1 MPLSSEARGR
11 VATARPWL
19 NGFTEVAQKRSDAEF
34 ELVDIKDF
42 NLPLLDEA
50 MPPIMGQYSKP
61 HTKAWAAK
69 IGTFDAYVFVT
80 PEYNHGISGALKNAI
95 DFLFAEW
102 NNKAAGFVSYG
113 GASGARAVEQLR
125 LVLAEVQMATVR
137 LQVLLSMYSDFENF
151 SVFKP
156 DSRKETSV
164 NEMLDQLVA
173 WGGALKPLR
182 KNIRRHLME
191 IGVDSFV
198 AATVDAAGRAVD
210 PARHLSELLEAIT
223 LADEVGLDVFGIGEH
238 HRREFLDSAPTM
250 ILAAAAARTRRI
262 RLTSAVTVLSAADP
276 VRVFQEFA
284 TLDLLSNGR
293 AEIVAG
299 RGSFIEAFPL
309 FGLELEDYDSLFAEK
324 LDLLLNIRENTHVHW
339 SGKHRAPLTGQGVYP
354 RPLQN
359 PLPVWLGVGGTPSS
373 FVRAGMLGLPL
384 MVAIIGGE
392 PHRFRPLID
401 RYREAGLRAGHSP
414 DQLKVGIHS
423 LGYVADSST
432 KAEDEFFP
440 GYARSFS
447 EIGRERGWPPVTR
460 AHFDALLGPTGALLV
475 GDPETVAEKILRVN
489 ESLGGI
495 SRLTFQMSVAAL
507 PHAKMLRAIELL
519 GTDVAPMVRN
529 SLASSQPQRVLP
541 TVDRLAA
548 ANCAHSPTLTTQERI
563 S

>member
-1 MPLSSEARGR
+1 
-11 VATARPWL
+11 
-19 NGFTEVAQKRSDAEF
+19 
-34 ELVDIKDF
+34 
-42 NLPLLDEA
+42 
-50 MPPIMGQYSKP
+50 
-61 HTKAWAAK
+61 
-69 IGTFDAYVFVT
+69 
-80 PEYNHGISGALKNAI
+80 
-95 DFLFAEW
+95 
-102 NNKAAGFVSYG
+102 
-113 GASGARAVEQLR
+113 
-125 LVLAEVQMATVR
+125 
-137 LQVLLSMYSDFENF
+137 
-151 SVFKP
+151 
-156 DSRKETSV
+156 
-164 NEMLDQLVA
+164 
-173 WGGALKPLR
+173 
-182 KNIRRHLME
+182 ME

-198 AATVDAAGRAVD
+198 AATVDAAGRAVE

-309 FGLELEDYDSLFAEK
+309 FGLELEDYDSLFASK
-324 LDLLLNIRENTHVHW
+324 LDLLLKIRENTHVEW
-339 SGKHRAPLTGQGVYP
+339 SGKHRAALTGQGVYP

-359 PLPVWLGVGGTPSS
+359 PLPIWLGVGGTPGS
-373 FVRAGMLGLPL
+373 FIRARMLGLPL

-401 RYREAGLRAGHSP
+401 SYREAGLRAGHSP

-432 KAEDEFFP
+432 TAEDEFFP
-440 GYARSFS
+440 GYARSFT
-447 EIGRERGWPPVTR
+447 EIGRERGWPPMTR
-460 AHFDALLGPTGALLV
+460 AHFDAQLGPTGALLV

-495 SRLTFQMSVAAL
+495 SRITFQMSVAAL
-507 PHAKMLRAIELL
+507 SHAKMLRAIELL
-519 GTDVAPMVRN
+519 GTRVAPLVRTELGSEN
-529 SLASSQPQRVLP
+529 TAASVLMESHAAYSSL
-541 TVDRLAA
+541 
-548 ANCAHSPTLTTQERI
+548 
-563 S
+563 